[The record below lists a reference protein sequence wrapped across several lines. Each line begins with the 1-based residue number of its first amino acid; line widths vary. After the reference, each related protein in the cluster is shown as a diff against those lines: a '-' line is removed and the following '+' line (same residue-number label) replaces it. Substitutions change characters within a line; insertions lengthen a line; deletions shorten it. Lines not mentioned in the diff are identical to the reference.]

1 MVSVAREQC
10 QEDPVAPLCLEYFTP
25 IEFERHHGL
34 LGGRVLGVAGFGAP
48 RPPFLAASCPFVDT
62 GLPVLGAGCFYEVW
76 FGAEPARYHSA
87 GAIAAG
93 SSADLTF
100 GCLQL
105 PETSGGGFEELSR
118 AAYAGLFE
126 FLDRNSSRSDDGHG
140 HGHLL
145 RIWNYFPGITADA
158 GGMERYRR
166 FSVGRHE
173 AFEAAGRLVAQAP
186 AACALGRGAGPL
198 TIYFLAARG
207 AGRPVENPRQVSAWR
222 YPPQYGPR
230 SPTFSRATL
239 AQAGGMPLLFVSG
252 TASIVGHRSMH
263 IGDPRAQ
270 AGETIANVRAVLGEA
285 ERMGCVPQ
293 PGTLRL
299 KAYLRHAAD
308 LPVVRA
314 VVAQAFGDQVQP
326 VYLQAEVCRPELQL
340 EIECCQVPP
349 VHMATPRIDAADR

>member
-1 MVSVAREQC
+1 MVSVAFEQC
-10 QEDPVAPLCLEYFTP
+10 QQEPVAPLSLEYFTP
-25 IEFERHHGL
+25 IEFERHHAL
-34 LGGRVLGVAGFGAP
+34 LGGRILGVAGFGAP

-62 GLPVLGAGCFYEVW
+62 GMQVLGAGCLYEVW
-76 FGAEPARYHSA
+76 FGSQPVRHHTA

-105 PETSGGGFEELSR
+105 SETSGAGLDELSR
-118 AAYAGLFE
+118 AAYASLFQ
-126 FLDRNSSRSDDGHG
+126 FLDRNGTSSHG
-140 HGHLL
+140 HRQLL
-145 RIWNYFPGITADA
+145 RIWNYFSGITADA
-158 GGMERYRR
+158 DGMERYRR

-186 AACALGRGAGPL
+186 AACALGRPAGPL

-207 AGRPVENPRQVSAWR
+207 AGQPVENPRQVSAWR

-270 AGETIANVRAVLGEA
+270 ASETIANVRAVLAEA

-293 PGTLRL
+293 PGALRL
-299 KAYLRHAAD
+299 KAYLRRADD

-314 VVAQAFGDQVQP
+314 AIQQAFGEQVQP

-340 EIECCQVPP
+340 EIECCQVP
-349 VHMATPRIDAADR
+349 AAWLAAQCIDAAHG